1 MFTIETIS
9 NRVVKGTKLVTETS
23 FIIVDAA
30 GELVSGTKD
39 YATREEAQA
48 KIDGLGNLAEGL
60 SFAQAQFPG
69 MADKA
74 QLSKANVIAAY
85 LDWIAA
91 GKPVKTV
98 EESAASEEDQAEPQP
113 QPEAPVSEA
122 EEY

>member
-9 NRVVKGTKLVTETS
+9 NRVVKGTKIVTALS
-23 FIIVDAA
+23 FIIVDAT
-30 GELVSGTKD
+30 GELVAGTKAYD
-39 YATREEAQA
+39 TQEEAQA

-74 QLSKANVIAAY
+74 QLAKANVIATY
-85 LDWIAA
+85 LDWVAA
-91 GKPVKTV
+91 GRPVKSV
-98 EESAASEEDQAEPQP
+98 EEAAAEPVA
-113 QPEAPVSEA
+113 EEAAPVEPVADEA